1 MKNRWIALTIIFVS
15 FLQFTMNWFDIVP
28 AFGSIIGQMHLGLS
42 QIGLIIGAFI
52 AGYGL
57 AHIPGGLIAEA
68 YGMRFALLL
77 GILLETV
84 GVVITA
90 AAPDFSFLLLGR
102 FIAGVGGSI
111 YIGSAIGLTT
121 AWFRDHELVT
131 ATGMITGVA
140 FTVGAAIGLFA
151 WGPLVTAIGWREAMY
166 WGAAVSG
173 FTFLAMLKF
182 FPNPTTARADAVRGH
197 HLDTAALKRVFGNLD
212 LWLLGFSFVGTYGAY
227 FTAAQLLPE
236 YAQKQLGL
244 SVSSASGLGVLL
256 LVAGIPGSFIGGWLS
271 DRLFGVLKTF
281 IVACIVTSVGLMLI
295 PISGGAGLEVLAVII
310 GGGAILGF
318 VGWVSMPG
326 LYTDRIN
333 IADVPTAAGLMFSI
347 VAVGG
352 VSIPWLFGQI
362 VSTYGYSAGWITIA
376 AFGILASLI
385 SLFVRRPALSR
396 FPLAP
401 ATAEAAQSAWSGQQT
416 D

>member
-1 MKNRWIALTIIFVS
+1 MACVS
-15 FLQFTMNWFDIVP
+15 RCFLEF
-28 AFGSIIGQMHLGLS
+28 
-42 QIGLIIGAFI
+42 
-52 AGYGL
+52 
-57 AHIPGGLIAEA
+57 
-68 YGMRFALLL
+68 
-77 GILLETV
+77 LLETL
-84 GVVITA
+84 GVVVTA
-90 AAPDFSFLLLGR
+90 AAPDFGFLLLGR

-131 ATGMITGVA
+131 ATGLITGVA

-166 WGAAVSG
+166 CGAAVSG
-173 FTFLAMLKF
+173 FTFLAMLKL
-182 FPNPTTARADAVRGH
+182 FPNPTDARAEAVGGH
-197 HLDTAALKRVFGNLD
+197 HLDTASFKRIFGNRD

-244 SVSSASGLGVLL
+244 SASAASGLGVLL

-295 PISGGAGLEVLAVII
+295 PVSGGVGLEVLAVII

-326 LYTDRIN
+326 LYNDRID
-333 IADVPTAAGLMFSI
+333 IADVPTAAGLMLSI

-362 VSTYGYSAGWITIA
+362 ASTYGYTTGWVAIA
-376 AFGILASLI
+376 TFGILTSLI
-385 SLFVRRPALSR
+385 SLFVRRPALSQ
-396 FPLAP
+396 FPLVP
-401 ATAEAAQSAWSGQQT
+401 VT
-416 D
+416 DKAGTP